1 MNKTYP
7 YNPREDTTA
16 SNDKSDNIF
25 QEEDPI
31 DKFFKKSTI
40 ITENLTEKFIGTDIN
55 WNTGKDSQSKQDKK
69 HVTIRLDVPLLV
81 QNEGKCDDEC
91 LQSNPSIFSADS
103 IVITSKDESPQ
114 TCVLD
119 KNSAPAKKLSE
130 YIAILAGTETIDIH
144 FIEIAQRNG
153 KAKKGKKQKNE
164 YWFEL
169 NIFGSKKEKV
179 SKISLPEARK
189 EKIYHNIDKSLLEYF
204 TTKTFLKKITIP
216 KPEIKLR
223 EIYDRVP
230 GKWKITE
237 KEKKALWKSIENDHV
252 DVIKYFRQ
260 MIHSEY
266 FLEYLIESFFKNK
279 IKKTL
284 NEKLENLR
292 DFLVANKQFL
302 VCAKTYEEFKAMVRA
317 ALKGANI
324 KPAAVVGEAVEQIFC
339 RILFERKS
347 ILFEDGFN
355 LIQKLKGLFKEA
367 VIEANIFKVIWMVV
381 QKEQVFEMVKRLA
394 ITRLIGRFLQ
404 VKSKHQN
411 GVDHELMKELEES
424 GRFSK
429 NIKKCS

>member
-69 HVTIRLDVPLLV
+69 QITVEIDIV
-81 QNEGKCDDEC
+81 

-103 IVITSKDESPQ
+103 IIITSKDESPQ

-144 FIEIAQRNG
+144 FIEIAQKNG

-279 IKKTL
+279 IKK
-284 NEKLENLR
+284 
-292 DFLVANKQFL
+292 
-302 VCAKTYEEFKAMVRA
+302 
-317 ALKGANI
+317 
-324 KPAAVVGEAVEQIFC
+324 P
-339 RILFERKS
+339 
-347 ILFEDGFN
+347 
-355 LIQKLKGLFKEA
+355 
-367 VIEANIFKVIWMVV
+367 
-381 QKEQVFEMVKRLA
+381 
-394 ITRLIGRFLQ
+394 
-404 VKSKHQN
+404 
-411 GVDHELMKELEES
+411 LMRSWK
-424 GRFSK
+424 
-429 NIKKCS
+429 I